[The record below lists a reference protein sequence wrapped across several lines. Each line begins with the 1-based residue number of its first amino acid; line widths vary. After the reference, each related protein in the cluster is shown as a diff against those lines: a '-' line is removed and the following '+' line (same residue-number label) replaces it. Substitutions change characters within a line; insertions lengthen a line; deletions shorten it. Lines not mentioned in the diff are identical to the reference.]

1 MPVLRKLRQILKLR
15 QVETEVGTSTLLV
28 QEASWTNEGGVQ
40 VTHIVN
46 FKGYPP
52 DEDRIYISPEEMD
65 KLAAWW
71 QAQEKKES

>member
-1 MPVLRKLRQILKLR
+1 MLRKLVRQIFKVR
-15 QVETEVGTSTLLV
+15 QVQTEVGTSTLLV

-46 FKGYPP
+46 FRGYPP

-65 KLAAWW
+65 QIVAWW
-71 QAQEKKES
+71 QAEGKKES